1 MPFVQESA
9 EWSISERIHDGQC
22 IRHIMRGQASWL
34 WFMFGATQL
43 LLGSKVSPEL
53 EILGMIL
60 QTNGGGFLLVA
71 LYFLFKRDKLDKL
84 NPTSRKSER
93 TTLIRGEDGQ
103 VHEVPI
109 ATKDS
114 KFTLVLNIIWFVMML
129 GGWTFL

>member
-1 MPFVQESA
+1 M
-9 EWSISERIHDGQC
+9 
-22 IRHIMRGQASWL
+22 

-53 EILGMIL
+53 EILGMFL
-60 QTNGGGFLLVA
+60 NANGGGFLLVA
-71 LYFLFKRDKLDKL
+71 LYFLLKRDKLDEL
-84 NPTSRKSER
+84 NPTTRKSER

-114 KFTLVLNIIWFVMML
+114 KFTLVLNIIWFVMMI
-129 GGWTFL
+129 GGLTFL

>member
-1 MPFVQESA
+1 MGQRF
-9 EWSISERIHDGQC
+9 HDGRC
-22 IRHIMRGQASWL
+22 FRRSMRGQTSWL

-53 EILGMIL
+53 EILGAIL
-60 QTNGGGFLLVA
+60 NANGGGFLIIA
-71 LYFLFKRDKLDKL
+71 LYFLFKRDKLDQL
-84 NPTSRKSER
+84 NPNSRKSER

-103 VHEVPI
+103 VHEVPL

-114 KFTLVLNIIWFVMML
+114 KFTWVLNIIWLVMML

>member
-1 MPFVQESA
+1 
-9 EWSISERIHDGQC
+9 
-22 IRHIMRGQASWL
+22 
-34 WFMFGATQL
+34 MFGATQL

-93 TTLIRGEDGQ
+93 TTLIRGEDGRVDPDLEFDENFLQ
-103 VHEVPI
+103 GPEGPI
-109 ATKDS
+109 I
-114 KFTLVLNIIWFVMML
+114 F
-129 GGWTFL
+129 

>member
-1 MPFVQESA
+1 
-9 EWSISERIHDGQC
+9 
-22 IRHIMRGQASWL
+22 
-34 WFMFGATQL
+34 MFGATQL

-60 QTNGGGFLLVA
+60 NANGGDFLLIA
-71 LYFLFKRDKLDKL
+71 IYFLFKRDKLDEL

-103 VHEVPI
+103 IHEVPI

-114 KFTLVLNIIWFVMML
+114 KFTLVMNIIWFVMML

>member
-1 MPFVQESA
+1 M
-9 EWSISERIHDGQC
+9 
-22 IRHIMRGQASWL
+22 
-34 WFMFGATQL
+34 

-53 EILGMIL
+53 EILGMFL
-60 QTNGGGFLLVA
+60 NANGGGFLLIA

-84 NPTSRKSER
+84 NPTATSRKSER

>member
-22 IRHIMRGQASWL
+22 IRHIMKGQASWL

-60 QTNGGGFLLVA
+60 NANGGGFLLIA
-71 LYFLFKRDKLDKL
+71 IYFLFKRDKLDKL
-84 NPTSRKSER
+84 NPTTRKSER

>member
-1 MPFVQESA
+1 
-9 EWSISERIHDGQC
+9 
-22 IRHIMRGQASWL
+22 
-34 WFMFGATQL
+34 MFGATQL

-53 EILGMIL
+53 EILGMFL
-60 QTNGGGFLLVA
+60 NANGGGFLLVA
-71 LYFLFKRDKLDKL
+71 LYFLLKRDKLDEL
-84 NPTSRKSER
+84 NPTTRKSER

-114 KFTLVLNIIWFVMML
+114 KFTLVLNIIWFVMMI

>member
-1 MPFVQESA
+1 
-9 EWSISERIHDGQC
+9 
-22 IRHIMRGQASWL
+22 MRGQASWL

-60 QTNGGGFLLVA
+60 NANGGGFLLIA
-71 LYFLFKRDKLDKL
+71 IYFLFKRDKLDKL
-84 NPTSRKSER
+84 NPTTGKSEL

>member
-1 MPFVQESA
+1 
-9 EWSISERIHDGQC
+9 
-22 IRHIMRGQASWL
+22 MRGQASWM

-60 QTNGGGFLLVA
+60 NANGGGFLLIA

>member
-1 MPFVQESA
+1 
-9 EWSISERIHDGQC
+9 
-22 IRHIMRGQASWL
+22 
-34 WFMFGATQL
+34 MFGATQL

-114 KFTLVLNIIWFVMML
+114 KFTLMLNIIWFVMML

>member
-1 MPFVQESA
+1 M
-9 EWSISERIHDGQC
+9 
-22 IRHIMRGQASWL
+22 

-71 LYFLFKRDKLDKL
+71 LYFLLRRDKLDKL
-84 NPTSRKSER
+84 NPNSRKSDR

-103 VHEVPI
+103 VLEVPI

>member
-1 MPFVQESA
+1 
-9 EWSISERIHDGQC
+9 
-22 IRHIMRGQASWL
+22 
-34 WFMFGATQL
+34 MFGATQL

-60 QTNGGGFLLVA
+60 QPNGGGFLLVA

>member
-1 MPFVQESA
+1 M
-9 EWSISERIHDGQC
+9 
-22 IRHIMRGQASWL
+22 
-34 WFMFGATQL
+34 

-60 QTNGGGFLLVA
+60 NANGSGFLLVA
-71 LYFLFKRDKLDKL
+71 LYFLFKRDKLDTL
-84 NPTSRKSER
+84 NPNSRKSER

>member
-1 MPFVQESA
+1 
-9 EWSISERIHDGQC
+9 
-22 IRHIMRGQASWL
+22 
-34 WFMFGATQL
+34 MFGATQL
-43 LLGSKVSPEL
+43 LLGSKGSPEL

-60 QTNGGGFLLVA
+60 NANGSGFLLVA
-71 LYFLFKRDKLDKL
+71 LYFLFKRDKLDTL
-84 NPTSRKSER
+84 NPNSRKSER

-103 VHEVPI
+103 IHEVPI

>member
-1 MPFVQESA
+1 MK
-9 EWSISERIHDGQC
+9 
-22 IRHIMRGQASWL
+22 GQASWL

-60 QTNGGGFLLVA
+60 NANGGGFLLIA
-71 LYFLFKRDKLDKL
+71 IYFLFKRDKLDKL
-84 NPTSRKSER
+84 NPTATSRKSER

-114 KFTLVLNIIWFVMML
+114 KFTLILNIIWFVMML

>member
-1 MPFVQESA
+1 MPIVQESA
-9 EWSISERIHDGQC
+9 EWSISERFHDGQC
-22 IRHIMRGQASWL
+22 IRNIMKGQASWM

-84 NPTSRKSER
+84 NPNSRKSER

-114 KFTLVLNIIWFVMML
+114 KFTLVLNIIWFIMML

>member
-1 MPFVQESA
+1 M
-9 EWSISERIHDGQC
+9 
-22 IRHIMRGQASWL
+22 

-71 LYFLFKRDKLDKL
+71 LYFLLKRDKLDKL

>member
-1 MPFVQESA
+1 M
-9 EWSISERIHDGQC
+9 
-22 IRHIMRGQASWL
+22 

-53 EILGMIL
+53 EILGAIL
-60 QTNGGGFLLVA
+60 NANGSGFLLIA
-71 LYFLFKRDKLDKL
+71 LYFLFKRDKLDNL

-103 VHEVPI
+103 LHEVPI

-114 KFTLVLNIIWFVMML
+114 KFTLVLNIIWFILMI
-129 GGWTFL
+129 GGWTIL